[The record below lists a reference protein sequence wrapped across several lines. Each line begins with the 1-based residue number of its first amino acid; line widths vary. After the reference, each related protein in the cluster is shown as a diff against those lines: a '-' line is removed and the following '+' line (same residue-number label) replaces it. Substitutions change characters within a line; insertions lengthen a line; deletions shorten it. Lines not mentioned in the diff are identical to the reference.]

1 MDDQDDYNEDQFD
14 YANYEEGNHDD
25 GELDAEE
32 GFVPLP
38 ATGAAVADG
47 AVKDGTGEEEP
58 EIEADGDLED
68 DEMHV
73 LGAAE
78 VAAAAVAATA
88 NAQII
93 IRGKDRKLRNIM
105 TRYVY
110 TRLITVRIA
119 QLNNDSPPMYETD
132 EEDSWKIAE
141 EEMRR
146 GILPLFILRPLPDDN
161 SKFEEWS
168 PSEMKLP
175 IQ

>member
-1 MDDQDDYNEDQFD
+1 MDDQDDYNEDMFD
-14 YANYEEGNHDD
+14 YANYEEAGHDD

-38 ATGAAVADG
+38 AAPSGADANKEA
-47 AVKDGTGEEEP
+47 TGEEASEA
-58 EIEADGDLED
+58 EADDDL
-68 DEMHV
+68 DEELQV

-78 VAAAAVAATA
+78 VAAAAVASTA

-132 EEDSWKIAE
+132 EENSWKIAE

-146 GILPLFILRPLPDDN
+146 GILPLLIHRPLPDDN

-175 IQ
+175 LQ